1 MLAGLGMWHHS
12 PIMDLPPDLSA
23 QCHTWSH
30 VGGQHEMSPTSM
42 GMGQIHPLCLALGQH
57 GVEVFLM
64 HEVG

>member
-1 MLAGLGMWHHS
+1 
-12 PIMDLPPDLSA
+12 
-23 QCHTWSH
+23 
-30 VGGQHEMSPTSM
+30 MSPTSM